1 MIKVIPF
8 KAEHIECMDVRD
20 YEAKTVCSMP
30 QFEAAV
36 KQWEDS
42 KCSATVVFDGRIL
55 AIIGYMVLWQGV
67 CEVYILPSK
76 YLSDYPHA
84 FARCLRRVLTSG
96 AFNNFHRVQ
105 LRALKDDLH
114 SRVNRFLG
122 FVKEGVLKKYD
133 SEGNDFVMWAIT
145 REDR

>member
-8 KAEHIECMDVRD
+8 KAEHVECMDVRD
-20 YEAKTVCSMP
+20 YENKTVCSMP
-30 QFEAAV
+30 QFSAAV

-42 KCSATVVFDGRIL
+42 KNAATIINDGRIL
-55 AIIGYMVLWQGV
+55 AVMGFMVLWQGV

-76 YLSDYPHA
+76 YISKYPHA
-84 FARCLRRVLTSG
+84 FARCLKKVLSSG
-96 AFNNFHRVQ
+96 AFNTFHRIQ

-114 SRVNRFLG
+114 SRFNKFLG
-122 FVKEGVLKKYD
+122 FEKEGTFKKYD

-145 REDR
+145 KEGV